1 VNEQYLTLKDIFDAC
16 QEVELRVA
24 KIYAKLALLLGSV
37 DDRVER
43 FWATM
48 STEEWQHHV
57 LVDFGRNLCEQAFD
71 INMQITDLPTSIS
84 IDRIRNGLAEHEH
97 RLAEMNLTLNDAFK
111 TAIEIESSEADQ
123 LFIYLTKKIKKAVQ
137 ETGQTFLL
145 GRLNRIGKEMQHHH
159 KALVVATKRF
169 CNDPDIVRSALS
181 LTDDNR

>member
-1 VNEQYLTLKDIFDAC
+1 
-16 QEVELRVA
+16 
-24 KIYAKLALLLGSV
+24 
-37 DDRVER
+37 
-43 FWATM
+43 
-48 STEEWQHHV
+48 
-57 LVDFGRNLCEQAFD
+57 
-71 INMQITDLPTSIS
+71 
-84 IDRIRNGLAEHEH
+84 
-97 RLAEMNLTLNDAFK
+97 MNLTLNDAFK

-145 GRLNRIGKEMQHHH
+145 GRLNRIAKEMQHHH

>member
-1 VNEQYLTLKDIFDAC
+1 MNEQYLTLKDIFDAC

-111 TAIEIESSEADQ
+111 TAIEM
-123 LFIYLTKKIKKAVQ
+123 
-137 ETGQTFLL
+137 
-145 GRLNRIGKEMQHHH
+145 N
-159 KALVVATKRF
+159 
-169 CNDPDIVRSALS
+169 
-181 LTDDNR
+181 

>member
-1 VNEQYLTLKDIFDAC
+1 MNQQHLTLKDIFDAC

-43 FWATM
+43 FWGTM
-48 STEEWQHHV
+48 SAEEWQHHV

-84 IDRIRNGLAEHEH
+84 IDAIDRIRNGLVEHEH

-111 TAIEIESSEADQ
+111 MAIEIERSEADQ
-123 LFIYLTKKIKKAVQ
+123 LFIYLTKQIEKAVQ
-137 ETGQTFLL
+137 ETGKTFLL

-169 CNDPDIVRSALS
+169 SNDPDIVRSALS
-181 LTDDNR
+181 LS

>member
-97 RLAEMNLTLNDAFK
+97 RQEEINLTLNDA
-111 TAIEIESSEADQ
+111 
-123 LFIYLTKKIKKAVQ
+123 
-137 ETGQTFLL
+137 
-145 GRLNRIGKEMQHHH
+145 
-159 KALVVATKRF
+159 
-169 CNDPDIVRSALS
+169 
-181 LTDDNR
+181 